1 MEHYLKP
8 YGISEAAVRAALKD
22 PDSTKDLNFPN
33 FPVRLILK
41 KSNGYYLLI
50 DGRRKEQFIVL
61 RAVFRI
67 FPHTIEGLDT
77 HDPLIILQHFAQ
89 QFGRTIFVGE
99 QFNKFI
105 YNSKFILPK
114 TIQKN
119 WIIKF
124 EGPKPGQREKMLLDF
139 LMSFNETPEHIH
151 VDIDLA
157 YLIDNSIYI
166 RYLNEND
173 PGSINIPEPF
183 D

>member
-105 YNSKFILPK
+105 TILNLSCRKRSKRIGLLNLK
-114 TIQKN
+114 ALSQDK
-119 WIIKF
+119 
-124 EGPKPGQREKMLLDF
+124 EKKCSWTF
-139 LMSFNETPEHIH
+139 
-151 VDIDLA
+151 
-157 YLIDNSIYI
+157 
-166 RYLNEND
+166 
-173 PGSINIPEPF
+173 
-183 D
+183 